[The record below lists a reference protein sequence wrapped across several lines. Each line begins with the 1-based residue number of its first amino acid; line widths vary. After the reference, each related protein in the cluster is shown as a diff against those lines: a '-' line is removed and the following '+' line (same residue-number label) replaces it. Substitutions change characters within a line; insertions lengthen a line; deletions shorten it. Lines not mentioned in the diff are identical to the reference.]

1 MGKRSSFPTLAI
13 CGTSRV
19 SDANAMVDVDKTFK
33 IWARRIVTECS
44 VSTVATFIAFLQ
56 ISCRM
61 TYLTRQFKQEYKKA
75 PEFEDVIHWTTG
87 VEWVL
92 DDDGDIEVDRVP
104 VDVNLVAAVEA
115 LNFAL
120 LERYAV
126 FKLDPVSE
134 AHADRRQAVKKNWL
148 ALTKMAVET
157 ALLAAFKP
165 CLALPHMQEFD
176 AVKKDNLAGG
186 LITDDQADK
195 FFESSG
201 L

>member
-1 MGKRSSFPTLAI
+1 
-13 CGTSRV
+13 
-19 SDANAMVDVDKTFK
+19 
-33 IWARRIVTECS
+33 
-44 VSTVATFIAFLQ
+44 
-56 ISCRM
+56 M

-87 VEWVL
+87 VKWACSPVNDI
-92 DDDGDIEVDRVP
+92 DDDGEIEVDRVP